1 MHTLMDTRPPP
12 FPRACM
18 RAATPHTSPTD
29 ADAMGAGSPGASL
42 LLVLLLA
49 ATTAC
54 LTPGS
59 SAKLGGLHE
68 GASDSPAT
76 PARLGARTLAQQQH
90 GGARADGGDAADPQV
105 PTNAAPQEWRT
116 YYEHL
121 CSLAVAGQPLCGLL
135 GPLLQWKYSLTPTQL
150 RRAAAHVGPNQRL
163 RRVVRDLITG
173 HAPVNV
179 GVIGTSVSY
188 GTGASER
195 GSTDWFSVLGSAL
208 RAAFPKANVTMHNGC
223 FPGTPSA
230 FANMCVNMMVKPDV
244 DLLLIEYVTNDF
256 MIDSMTSNVRM
267 MAYERLLRKVLQKQ
281 RHPAVL
287 LLQHLTWGQGFPEGH
302 ELQGQRVGQKMY
314 HESAEDQYGSMAQYY
329 SLPWL
334 SYRNAVWVDAA
345 HPTGRA
351 SFPTGWSSLSDDY
364 VHPNDA
370 GHRVLADIVMWLV
383 HSTAVDLLW
392 QPFSKADAWHIHV
405 PLPPPM
411 HRGNWE
417 EKTETCMLDDEL
429 RTIVDEGQ
437 SAGWAFVNEGTAGS
451 RKTGYVTTTPGTRL
465 VLVLDTRKLLGDG
478 VVFAGADAS
487 PEHDRAISLML
498 SYLKS
503 YSGHGIASVTC
514 GPGCECKPSSIDGHH
529 AQRTSTTFMKLVH
542 VVAVESSCRV
552 SLAVGQATNSTG
564 HKFKLTAVMTHR
576 AKELSFAWPDEPA
589 MFVAADVF
597 SGAFGQPEYF
607 LESNKESPVR

>member
-1 MHTLMDTRPPP
+1 M
-12 FPRACM
+12 
-18 RAATPHTSPTD
+18 S
-29 ADAMGAGSPGASL
+29 
-42 LLVLLLA
+42 
-49 ATTAC
+49 
-54 LTPGS
+54 
-59 SAKLGGLHE
+59 
-68 GASDSPAT
+68 SPAT
-76 PARLGARTLAQQQH
+76 PSLLGARTLTQQE
-90 GGARADGGDAADPQV
+90 GGASASTGGRK
-105 PTNAAPQEWRT
+105 PTDDQISMDVAPQAEWRA

-121 CSLAVAGQPLCGLL
+121 CSLHVAGQPLCGLL
-135 GPLLQWKYSLTPTQL
+135 GPLLQWNYSLTPTQL

-208 RAAFPKANVTMHNGC
+208 RTAFPKANVTMHNGC

-230 FANMCVNMMVKPDV
+230 FANMCSSKMVKPDV

-256 MIDSMTSNVRM
+256 AIDSMFANVRM
-267 MAYERLLRKVLQKQ
+267 MAYERLLRKVMQKQ
-281 RHPAVL
+281 RYPAVL
-287 LLQHLTWGQGFPEGH
+287 LVQHLTWGQGFPEGH
-302 ELQGQRVGQKMY
+302 KLQGQPVVQKMY

-334 SYRNAVWVDAA
+334 SYRNAVWIDAA
-345 HPTGRA
+345 YRRPW
-351 SFPTGWSSLSDDY
+351 FPTGWSTLSADY
-364 VHPNDA
+364 VHPNDV
-370 GHRVLADIVMWLV
+370 GHRMLADIIMWLI

-392 QPFSKADAWHIHV
+392 QPFSKTDAWYIHM

-417 EKTETCMLDDEL
+417 ETTETCMMDDEL
-429 RTIVDEGQ
+429 RQIVDEGQ
-437 SAGWAFVNEGTAGS
+437 SAGWAFVNEGTAEKP
-451 RKTGYVTTTPGTRL
+451 KTGYVTMTPDTRL
-465 VLVLDTRKLLGDG
+465 VLVLNTRKVLGDD

-487 PEHDRAISLML
+487 PEHDRAVSLML

-503 YSGHGIASVTC
+503 YSGHGIALVTC
-514 GPGCECKPSSIDGHH
+514 GPGCACTPSSIDGHN

-542 VVAVESSCRV
+542 VVAHDEACTVT
-552 SLAVGQATNSTG
+552 LAVGQTTNSKG

-597 SGAFGQPEYF
+597 SGAFGNPEYYTD
-607 LESNKESPVR
+607 SNKESPVR